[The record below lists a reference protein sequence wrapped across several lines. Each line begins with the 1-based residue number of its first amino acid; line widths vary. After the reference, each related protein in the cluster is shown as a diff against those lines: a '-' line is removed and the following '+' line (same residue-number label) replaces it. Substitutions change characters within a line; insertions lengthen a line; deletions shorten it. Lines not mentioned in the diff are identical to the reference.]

1 MCRVSTQEGEQ
12 FTHSWISRQ
21 PQGFSSKPPS
31 FLLPFTSVYLIVF
44 CLLLPPSLPGT
55 GASPGYA
62 ELMAQV
68 QLVPLSPVL
77 PCTSSTSFSLTL
89 PL

>member
-12 FTHSWISRQ
+12 VY
-21 PQGFSSKPPS
+21 P
-31 FLLPFTSVYLIVF
+31 FLDIQTASGLLFQATFLPLALHVYLIVF

-55 GASPGYA
+55 GASPGCA

-68 QLVPLSPVL
+68 QLVPLSPVP